1 VPAKASRDW
10 RYLYGV
16 WEKFQEANP
25 GVTLKR
31 FSEEQSIPYA
41 QIQIAFNRINRKKAI
56 KQSNQSSSN
65 QSAKTIF
72 DPVSPDEAQDVINAV
87 TNERVAAVHAEVL
100 TRLYRALKRL
110 EEIQDK
116 EVKVEITTAL
126 DVKQSVSAVGDMVR
140 TLREIMPFILELRDR
155 GNLDDIITR
164 LQNREYDVAHASLE
178 ISKMGLNLPEAL
190 RILLSKSPPI
200 VINPEFA
207 GVDEQ
212 ELNDRAMEAL
222 KGIGWQYENFLPQ
235 RRLEVIEL
243 KKELSHADSFRTAE
257 KFGAAEKPGN
267 KQHRESDI

>member
-1 VPAKASRDW
+1 VATAKHDW
-10 RYLYGV
+10 PYLKSV
-16 WEKFQEANP
+16 WDQFKEKNP
-25 GVTLKR
+25 GATLKQ
-31 FSEEQSIPYA
+31 FTIDNGLPYDSC
-41 QIQIAFNRINRKKAI
+41 QMAFKRIEARTN
-56 KQSNQSSSN
+56 KQPATNKPTKNQ
-65 QSAKTIF
+65 QTIF
-72 DPVSPDEAQDVINAV
+72 DPVSPSEAKDVIEAV
-87 TNERVAAVHAEVL
+87 TTERIAAVHAEVL

-200 VINPEFA
+200 VINQEFA

-222 KGIGWQYENFLPQ
+222 EGIGWQYENFLPQ
-235 RRLEVIEL
+235 RRQEVIEL
-243 KKELSHADSFRTAE
+243 KKELSHADSFGTTE
-257 KFGAAEKPGN
+257 KFGASEKPGN

>member
-1 VPAKASRDW
+1 VATAKHDW
-10 RYLYGV
+10 PYLKSV
-16 WEKFQEANP
+16 WDQFREKNP
-25 GVTLKR
+25 GATLKQ
-31 FSEEQSIPYA
+31 FTIDNGLPYA
-41 QIQIAFNRINRKKAI
+41 SCQVAFNRIDKQQPSNNLKSDNQTKI
-56 KQSNQSSSN
+56 KQ
-65 QSAKTIF
+65 TIF
-72 DPVSPDEAQDVINAV
+72 DPVSPNEAKEVIEAV
-87 TNERVAAVHAEVL
+87 TNARVAAVHAEVL
-100 TRLYRALKRL
+100 SRLYRALKRL
-110 EEIQDK
+110 EVIQDK

-200 VINPEFA
+200 VINQEFA

-222 KGIGWQYENFLPQ
+222 EGIGWQYENFLPQ
-235 RRLEVIEL
+235 RRQEVIEI
-243 KKELSHADSFRTAE
+243 KKELSHADSFGTT
-257 KFGAAEKPGN
+257 EKPGN
-267 KQHRESDI
+267 TQHRESDI